1 MLVLL
6 DTPCEQAA
14 IQYMKEQLDYDMKAV
29 ENNAKRISLL
39 AKWLPSVNTS
49 NREKVRLGKK
59 LCKAFG
65 MTEKEYRK
73 TLSVLRDKIN
83 IIENYLRRSDYSFA
97 YEKQPGKAMLK
108 YRAAFYRN
116 DEERYQEYLNRVD
129 NHEAVLH
136 TDTLMPYEIVK
147 SFYGYNQWFRPVSD
161 HEAKAL
167 DTTWKAL
174 PDYTDNNSNALVVVD
189 TSGSMLWSYG
199 NRTVPMTVATSLGL
213 YFAER
218 NKGAFANHFMIF
230 SNKPQL
236 IKIQGETLQ
245 EKLEYISTYNEV
257 ADTNIQAVFELI
269 LNTARKHN
277 IPQDEMPERI
287 FIVSDMEF
295 NCCVSDG
302 EVTNFEYAKE
312 LYHKAGYE
320 LPKVVFWNV
329 ASRVQQLPVT
339 KNEQGVTLVSGC
351 NARLFQQVMTDQMD
365 PYTYMMEIIGSAR
378 YEKIVA

>member
-245 EKLEYISTYNEV
+245 EKLEYIATYNEV